1 MTMTEFA
8 EQGHQPPDDSR
19 ASRDA
24 ASPAR
29 RDAAGPAR
37 PDMPVRVRIVWDAGI
52 PAPVARGLGQAERDL
67 FLSLVSPD
75 PGARKERDVTLSAG
89 NGIALDGPER
99 LQIAVG
105 NFADAISVL
114 LCRALYPE
122 PFPPVK
128 MPRPHHNMG
137 PFGSP

>member
-52 PAPVARGLGQAERDL
+52 PPPVARGLGQAERDL

-75 PGARKERDVTLSAG
+75 PGARKVRDVQYRDFTLSAG
-89 NGIALDGPER
+89 DGTALDRPER

-122 PFPPVK
+122 PFPP
-128 MPRPHHNMG
+128 P
-137 PFGSP
+137 